1 MKNLTLIILLL
12 LASNITTYWY
22 SSEISSIFIKTEET
36 IIAEIQLETNCELM
50 NEAFIA
56 VDLIT
61 DKSVSFNLSKA
72 YLRTLDGNPIQ
83 IQMNPKFSDVTSNFA
98 LHKAQ
103 KRMKIE
109 IDCNISNK
117 LKDTLESLRNTFKN

>member
-1 MKNLTLIILLL
+1 LKNLTLIILLL
-12 LASNITTYWY
+12 LASNLTTYWY

-72 YLRTLDGNPIQ
+72 YLRTVDGNPIQ

-103 KRMKIE
+103 KKMKIE

-117 LKDTLESLRNTFKN
+117 LKNTLESLRNTFKN

>member
-1 MKNLTLIILLL
+1 LKNLTLIILLL

-103 KRMKIE
+103 KKMKIE

-117 LKDTLESLRNTFKN
+117 LKNTLESLRNTFKN

>member
-1 MKNLTLIILLL
+1 LKNLTLIILLL

-117 LKDTLESLRNTFKN
+117 LKNTLESLRNTFKN

>member
-1 MKNLTLIILLL
+1 MLL

-117 LKDTLESLRNTFKN
+117 LKNTLESLRYTFKN

>member
-117 LKDTLESLRNTFKN
+117 LKNTLESLRNTFKN

>member
-103 KRMKIE
+103 KKMKIE

-117 LKDTLESLRNTFKN
+117 LKNTLESLRNTFKN

>member
-1 MKNLTLIILLL
+1 MIILLL

-103 KRMKIE
+103 KKMKIE

-117 LKDTLESLRNTFKN
+117 LKNTLESLRNTFKN

>member
-1 MKNLTLIILLL
+1 LKNLTLIILLL

-98 LHKAQ
+98 IHKAQ
-103 KRMKIE
+103 KKMKIE

-117 LKDTLESLRNTFKN
+117 LKNTLESLRNTFKN

>member
-1 MKNLTLIILLL
+1 LKNLTLIILLL

>member
-103 KRMKIE
+103 KKMKIE

>member
-1 MKNLTLIILLL
+1 MLL

-98 LHKAQ
+98 LHKAR
-103 KRMKIE
+103 KKMKIE

-117 LKDTLESLRNTFKN
+117 LKNTLDSLRNTFKN